1 MHQIFLK
8 KLQYK
13 KSLTITNDSNLLQVP
28 THNITQDET
37 NNQNQNNTLN
47 ITQDNTAVLSTSHT
61 YITQPSHTQ
70 ASPRQNYDP
79 PSIPP
84 EFSTQNHTHS
94 SPQQGSSHTQH
105 TNTVHFQTPTPPSPP
120 EIQTSTYTPAQSNP
134 VQNLQTSLNIN
145 TIHSNLPFNY
155 TSSRHL
161 SRPPLQP
168 ILTNP
173 LSYNLTSTNSSHI
186 QQSSTNNNR
195 PNSLNTFPPSK
206 RSNAIRPTLQISQ
219 FQIPNPPLTTI
230 RTNPHFHNTS
240 TTAFT
245 NTSNNPTYNTVPPS
259 TISHNTI
266 SHPTYINSSTS
277 ISEPIK
283 LFDGLDHN
291 YTPEEYLQH
300 IETHVKFSLG
310 LQPTSEPGYKLWHA
324 RRMAFIQCSLT
335 GTALSRYI
343 RLKDTYKQDWH
354 AFVQAFKKEFS
365 SQKNAYYAQ
374 VEALNLS
381 KKDNETVHH
390 FAFKVQQLVEKGW
403 CNENASTMNLKCNE
417 IFTKGLPKNLKDFA
431 NKRQVKHPSTVL
443 EPSIPF
449 HTLVKLVDA
458 EDIAN
463 DKIRTHDLALEVNN
477 ITNHIHTQTL
487 EPSSQEQ
494 LMFTQPKDPN
504 NKNKPAYKKY
514 CSYCHRT
521 NHSISALLFSK
532 NNEMMKTN
540 EMHMLD
546 LNLHKNHLYSTSVL
560 LLMIEQ
566 DTMIIN
572 TEVEVPHVTT
582 LTTIPIKQIDT
593 VLHLEIELAMTKEL
607 LLHNTLDHDMILTDA
622 IHGLTTLDTDLHIDL
637 LIDTT
642 LALDID
648 HAPIQETIIL
658 QNTQI
663 HTDHLLDQ
671 ELLDFLDPVHTKILE
686 TKLI

>member
-61 YITQPSHTQ
+61 NITQPSHTQ

-206 RSNAIRPTLQISQ
+206 RSNAIRPTIQISQ

-343 RLKDTYKQDWH
+343 RLKDTYKQD
-354 AFVQAFKKEFS
+354 
-365 SQKNAYYAQ
+365 
-374 VEALNLS
+374 
-381 KKDNETVHH
+381 
-390 FAFKVQQLVEKGW
+390 
-403 CNENASTMNLKCNE
+403 
-417 IFTKGLPKNLKDFA
+417 
-431 NKRQVKHPSTVL
+431 
-443 EPSIPF
+443 
-449 HTLVKLVDA
+449 
-458 EDIAN
+458 
-463 DKIRTHDLALEVNN
+463 
-477 ITNHIHTQTL
+477 
-487 EPSSQEQ
+487 
-494 LMFTQPKDPN
+494 
-504 NKNKPAYKKY
+504 
-514 CSYCHRT
+514 
-521 NHSISALLFSK
+521 
-532 NNEMMKTN
+532 
-540 EMHMLD
+540 
-546 LNLHKNHLYSTSVL
+546 
-560 LLMIEQ
+560 
-566 DTMIIN
+566 
-572 TEVEVPHVTT
+572 
-582 LTTIPIKQIDT
+582 
-593 VLHLEIELAMTKEL
+593 
-607 LLHNTLDHDMILTDA
+607 
-622 IHGLTTLDTDLHIDL
+622 
-637 LIDTT
+637 
-642 LALDID
+642 
-648 HAPIQETIIL
+648 
-658 QNTQI
+658 
-663 HTDHLLDQ
+663 
-671 ELLDFLDPVHTKILE
+671 
-686 TKLI
+686 